1 MIYLSEGINKDST
14 NVLIIGKSGV
24 GKSSLLNYMFGRELQ
39 KVGVGA
45 PVTKMEVKKFVYK
58 YDDHFEMHIY
68 DTWGLEPSAQKAE
81 EWKNTIF
88 KEIERHDAEKISDWF
103 NTIIFCMNAK
113 SARVEDFE
121 IDIMEELL
129 REKNHVTIALTHCN
143 SKSDP
148 DGIVL
153 RESVK
158 EELAKRGVEP
168 PDDRNFVFVSNVRK
182 KLLGGTVEQFGKEEI
197 FISIIRNVW
206 ASLKSK
212 VPYQT
217 RRKFENS
224 FALKKAEL
232 LKKPDSLKWIVPFMR
247 KNRIKVLEREIN
259 KNCDAFVNELVSE
272 INEMYSDAVE
282 YYTAISRKYAMI
294 GFQMD
299 AEDYRTSA
307 VIHFDAMHTIRQQV
321 NADLELLT
329 KRILFFD
336 DAFNNTELRVKLR
349 DSIINFRILMRDGK
363 KIREDLRRELE
374 RYMDSVYRYLD
385 EHLKRIEKSLE
396 SLEIDDLYIFQT
408 T

>member
-1 MIYLSEGINKDST
+1 MIYLSERINKDST

-24 GKSSLLNYMFGRELQ
+24 GKSSLLNYIFGRELQ

-45 PVTKMEVKKFVYK
+45 PVTKMEIKKFTYK

-68 DTWGLEPSAQKAE
+68 DTWGLEPSVQKAE
-81 EWKNTIF
+81 DWKNTIF
-88 KEIERHDAEKISDWF
+88 KEIGRHDEEKISEWF
-103 NTIIFCMNAK
+103 NTIIFCLNAK

-158 EELAKRGVEP
+158 EELTKRGIEA

-247 KNRIKVLEREIN
+247 KNRIKGLEQEIN
-259 KNCDAFVNELVSE
+259 RNCNAFVSELVSE

-282 YYTAISRKYAMI
+282 YYTALSKKYAMI
-294 GFQMD
+294 GFKMD
-299 AEDYRTSA
+299 ADEYKTQAS
-307 VIHFDAMHTIRQQV
+307 IHFDAMHTIRQQV

-336 DAFNNTELRVKLR
+336 DAFNNTELKAKLR

-363 KIREDLRRELE
+363 KVREDLRSELL
-374 RYMDSVYRYLD
+374 RYMDAVYRYLD
-385 EHLKRIEKSLE
+385 EHLKRIENNLE
-396 SLEIDDLYIFQT
+396 LLEIDDLYIFQT